1 MLSIAEI
8 KRGLFSYEE
17 ATKGF
22 VASFKSP
29 GDLLKAAEKTKQANV
44 KLFDCFTPCPIHG
57 LDHAMGLH
65 RSWIPVLTFVG
76 GIMAL
81 ILGLAYIT
89 FIDVLNWP
97 IVYGGKP
104 FFSWP
109 AYVPILFELT
119 IYFAAVFTVVAVLVL
134 GRLGFISR
142 KVPVAGV
149 TSDVFAIWFGDA
161 NLTKSDVERILAGL
175 PAQISEV
182 KP

>member
-17 ATKGF
+17 ATSGY
-22 VASFKSP
+22 VASFKSAA
-29 GDLLKAAEKTKQANV
+29 DLLKAAEKTKQANV

-65 RSWIPVLTFVG
+65 RSWIPVLTFLG

-81 ILGLAYIT
+81 ILGLSYIT
-89 FIDVLNWP
+89 FIDVFNWS
-97 IVYGGKP
+97 IVFGGKP

-109 AYVPILFELT
+109 AYIPILFELT

-134 GRLGFISR
+134 GRLGFINR
-142 KVPVAGV
+142 KLPAAGV
-149 TSDVFAIWFGDA
+149 TSDVFAIWLGDA
-161 NLTKSDVERILAGL
+161 NLSKADVERILSGL
-175 PAQISEV
+175 PADIKEIQ
-182 KP
+182 

>member
-17 ATKGF
+17 ATQGF
-22 VASFKSP
+22 IASFKSAA
-29 GDLLKAAEKTKQANV
+29 DLLKAAEKTKQANV

-65 RSWIPVLTFVG
+65 RSWIPVLTFIG

-81 ILGLAYIT
+81 ILGLAYIS
-89 FIDVLNWP
+89 FIDLLNWP

-134 GRLGFISR
+134 GRLGFINR
-142 KVPVAGV
+142 KVPAEGV
-149 TSDVFAIWFGDA
+149 TSDVFAIWLGDA
-161 NLTKSDVERILAGL
+161 NLSKADVERILSGL
-175 PAQISEV
+175 PADIKEIR
-182 KP
+182 

>member
-17 ATKGF
+17 ATGGF
-22 VASFKSP
+22 IASFKNAA
-29 GDLLKAAEKTKQANV
+29 DLLKAAEKTKQANV

-65 RSWIPVLTFVG
+65 RSWIPVMTFLG

-81 ILGLAYIT
+81 ILELTYIT
-89 FIDVLNWP
+89 YIDVFNWS
-97 IVYGGKP
+97 IVFGGKP

-109 AYVPILFELT
+109 AYVPILFEVM
-119 IYFAAVFTVVAVLVL
+119 IYFAAVFTVVSVLVL

-149 TSDVFAIWFGDA
+149 TSDVFAIWLGDA
-161 NLTKSDVERILAGL
+161 NLSKSDVERILAGL

-182 KP
+182 QK

>member
-17 ATKGF
+17 VTQGF
-22 VASFKSP
+22 IASFKSAA
-29 GDLLKAAEKTKQANV
+29 DLLKAAEKTKQANV
-44 KLFDCFTPCPIHG
+44 KSFDCFTPCPIHG
-57 LDHAMGLH
+57 LDHAMGLN
-65 RSWIPVLTFVG
+65 RSWIPVMTFLG

-81 ILGLAYIT
+81 ILGLAYIG

-109 AYVPILFELT
+109 TYIPILFELT
-119 IYFAAVFTVVAVLVL
+119 IYFASVFTVVSVLVL
-134 GRLGFISR
+134 GKLGKIGR
-142 KVPVAGV
+142 KVPAKGV
-149 TSDVFAIWFGDA
+149 TSDVFAIWIGDA
-161 NLTKSDVERILAGL
+161 NLSKADVERILSGL
-175 PAQISEV
+175 NAQIEEV